1 MRLPPR
7 SIRRRYRGT
16 VVVAKGQERAKESGK
31 AKEKVKID
39 RAVGAVG
46 VKDKEMVVADLGHHP
61 R

>member
-1 MRLPPR
+1 MPPR
-7 SIRRRYRGT
+7 NIKKRYRGT
-16 VVVAKGQERAKESGK
+16 VVAAKGQEKAKASGK

-46 VKDKEMVVADLGHHP
+46 VKDKETAAADLGRHP